1 MTVTVNLTKA
11 KATLSALVDR
21 AAAGEEIVLAKAGRP
36 VARIVPLPLTEQ
48 GPRRP
53 GVAAHWLIDD
63 AALLAPTE
71 PDDLDAADGQAAMTF
86 LPNSRSLV

>member
-36 VARIVPLPLTEQ
+36 VARIVPLAEP
-48 GPRRP
+48 GPRP
-53 GVAAHWLIDD
+53 FGVAAHWTIDD
-63 AALLAPTE
+63 DALLAPTDPE
-71 PDDLDAADGQAAMTF
+71 ELDWADGAHTDELGLTLARR
-86 LPNSRSLV
+86 P